1 MQTGLKTWIPHRV
14 LNVGYAGFKKK
25 KFTDCVYI
33 ENVDEGVLTVSAFS
47 VKVSVKR
54 PFSQDFICQ
63 LLLSSRPLMA
73 KLY

>member
-1 MQTGLKTWIPHRV
+1 MWAMQGL
-14 LNVGYAGFKKK
+14 KK

-54 PFSQDFICQ
+54 PFSEDFHFVNCFC
-63 LLLSSRPLMA
+63 LRGLWLA